1 MLRLPAAKRADWDQ
15 YLRDVYGERAPRAQS
30 TALADKAFFYCVC
43 SLLRLRTSPRLDLGY
58 GSTWVAGPPTR
69 QTNWTVG
76 NISRANGKGEIELT
90 QHVHAHVQDVS

>member
-1 MLRLPAAKRADWDQ
+1 MICGASGAKADWDQ

-58 GSTWVAGPPTR
+58 GSTWVAGKQDRRGADMR
-69 QTNWTVG
+69 QDKRTGPLATS
-76 NISRANGKGEIELT
+76 ISRANA
-90 QHVHAHVQDVS
+90 QRQR